1 MFDPNESWLP
11 ECNGIY
17 PAIREC
23 EPERLD
29 YSPPAVHAFD
39 GHISPNDTV
48 SPTPMKS
55 LPSWDESTR
64 ELKIILHRHPVSPA
78 FLQDAY
84 KAAKKNHGQVR
95 TVAAYVFHGLG
106 DSQTIRVLRSMNFAK
121 DETRSFSHGVCYT
134 RDMRKQE
141 PKPPKPEPK
150 PEPKLL
156 DWCERELQITTDAIE
171 SRRALGVHETFLTG
185 LLREQADQQKMVD
198 ERDAVKES
206 PEYLELCRQERE
218 IQEQLD
224 ALKRETCQP

>member
-1 MFDPNESWLP
+1 
-11 ECNGIY
+11 
-17 PAIREC
+17 
-23 EPERLD
+23 
-29 YSPPAVHAFD
+29 
-39 GHISPNDTV
+39 
-48 SPTPMKS
+48 MKS

-150 PEPKLL
+150 PEPKSL

-171 SRRALGVHETFLTG
+171 SRRALGVHETFLAG
-185 LLREQADQQKMVD
+185 LLREQAEQQKMVD

-224 ALKRETCQP
+224 ALKRRTCQP

>member
-23 EPERLD
+23 EPKRLD

-150 PEPKLL
+150 PEPKSL

-185 LLREQADQQKMVD
+185 LLREQAEQQKMVD

-224 ALKRETCQP
+224 ALKRGTCQP